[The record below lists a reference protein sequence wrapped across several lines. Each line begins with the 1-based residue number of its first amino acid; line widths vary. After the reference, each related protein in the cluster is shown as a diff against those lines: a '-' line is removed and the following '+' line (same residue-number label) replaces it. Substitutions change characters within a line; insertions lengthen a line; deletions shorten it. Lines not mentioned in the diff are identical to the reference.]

1 MKVEILYT
9 TKSKH
14 VKPVAEKM
22 AMWVK
27 SHAKNIDEYDKNI
40 PVDLLVVAFDDSFL
54 KDKELCAFIQSLN
67 RNTVKNL
74 ALVNAFYLNDKKIKT
89 MITLCQQTDLPLM
102 REQYSWK
109 ITWKQVNAVDQCVID
124 GARLYI
130 EDMVNIIRNYY

>member
-1 MKVEILYT
+1 MKIEILYT

-14 VKPVAEKM
+14 VKPVATKM
-22 AMWVK
+22 AMWAKTYAK
-27 SHAKNIDEYDKNI
+27 SIAEYDSNT
-40 PVDLLVVAFDDSFL
+40 VADLLIIAFDDSFL
-54 KDKELCAFIQSLN
+54 KDKELYSFIQSLN
-67 RNTVKNL
+67 RNAIKNV
-74 ALVNAFYLNDKKIKT
+74 ALCSAFYINDKKMQA

-109 ITWKQVNAVDQCVID
+109 ITWKQLKTVDQCVID